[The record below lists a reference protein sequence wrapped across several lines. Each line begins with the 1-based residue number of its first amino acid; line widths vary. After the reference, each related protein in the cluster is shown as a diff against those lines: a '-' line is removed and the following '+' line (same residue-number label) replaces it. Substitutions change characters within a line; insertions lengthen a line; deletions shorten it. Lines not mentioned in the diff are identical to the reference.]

1 MKTEINYYCILLS
14 LLGILFFNTNLMAV
28 HYPVNK
34 LNPIDYEKI
43 SIKEIEK
50 QLDRKLKWKEKLA
63 IRKIKKIAEKQRRK
77 RKVEIELFGT
87 INIKGN
93 ISKIQNDSIFLSD
106 YVMKWPTDEASK
118 PQRGK
123 EIAIPI
129 KQVDK
134 ILLKNTPQN
143 KGANLLFIV
152 AGFILLIAIILF
164 IVPDRAFQEAE
175 GFSGNRLTGG
185 LLTILAGVISLI
197 GSAVKHKVHSKS
209 WLHLN
214 GEITPEQMET
224 LTKYLIG

>member
-34 LNPIDYEKI
+34 VNPIDYEKI

-50 QLDRKLKWKEKLA
+50 QLDRKLEWKEKVA
-63 IRKIKKIAEKQRRK
+63 IRKIKKIAKKQRRK

-93 ISKIQNDSIFLSD
+93 ISKIQNDSIFISD
-106 YVMKWPTDEASK
+106 YVMKWPTDKASK
-118 PQRGK
+118 PQRGE
-123 EIAIPI
+123 EIAISVQ
-129 KQVDK
+129 QVDK
-134 ILLKNTPQN
+134 ILLKKTSENEV
-143 KGANLLFIV
+143 ANAILIV
-152 AGFILLIAIILF
+152 AAFFFLLGIILFFIPDRTFEDAEGFSRNRITGGLIAII
-164 IVPDRAFQEAE
+164 
-175 GFSGNRLTGG
+175 
-185 LLTILAGVISLI
+185 AGVISLI